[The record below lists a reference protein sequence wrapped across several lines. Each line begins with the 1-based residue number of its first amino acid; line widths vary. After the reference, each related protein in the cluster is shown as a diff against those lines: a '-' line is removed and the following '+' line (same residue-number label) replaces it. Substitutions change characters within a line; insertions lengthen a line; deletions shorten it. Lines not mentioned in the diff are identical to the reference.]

1 MPARLS
7 PSDRKRLE
15 ELIQYLNLEEMK
27 VFCQAHDLPIYIH
40 VECAEGKPRRAAPAT
55 GTARTWSCAAFSTSP
70 CTGSGPGP
78 HSTPTASSPTAE
90 RDSGGFHP
98 AGTQVQLCEADF
110 GTFDAGVSG
119 QPTGIKRALRV
130 LRDGRIEPA
139 VLEF

>member
-55 GTARTWSCAAFSTSP
+55 GTARTWSCAA
-70 CTGSGPGP
+70 
-78 HSTPTASSPTAE
+78 
-90 RDSGGFHP
+90 
-98 AGTQVQLCEADF
+98 LLDF
-110 GTFDAGVSG
+110 AVHG
-119 QPTGIKRALRV
+119 KRAGPTFYANGV
-130 LRDGRIEPA
+130 VPDGRARFWRIPPGRYAGAA
-139 VLEF
+139 VRSRLRHV